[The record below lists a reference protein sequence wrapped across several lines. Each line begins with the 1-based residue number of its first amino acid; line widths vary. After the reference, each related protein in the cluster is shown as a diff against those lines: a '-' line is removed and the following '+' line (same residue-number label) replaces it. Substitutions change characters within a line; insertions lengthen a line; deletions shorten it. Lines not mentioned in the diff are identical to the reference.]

1 MFAVMMADRTD
12 AMPVGG
18 SRRGRNPGRKG
29 HAMALENELQFY
41 RIHVLDMLGVND
53 VNEGKYI
60 VIKNIDFQGP
70 FDTYGEALEAG
81 YNQYGLVPFLVK
93 KLERNES
100 ILYFSRPI

>member
-1 MFAVMMADRTD
+1 
-12 AMPVGG
+12 MPVGEN
-18 SRRGRNPGRKG
+18 RRVRNPGRKG
-29 HAMALENELQFY
+29 HAMALEDELQFY
-41 RIHVLDMLGVND
+41 RMNVLEMLGDND

-70 FDTYGEALEAG
+70 FDTYEEALEVG
-81 YNQYGLVPFLVK
+81 YNRFGLVPFLVK